1 LQKETFMTSFSFL
14 PLATAGPSTGLV
26 ALDFGPAV
34 LVVGAVL
41 LVIATALALAAPA
54 PLAATPSPPP
64 RRSTASVHV
73 RRLGRS
79 LGRRPER
86 GTLASTIAGPR
97 TV

>member
-1 LQKETFMTSFSFL
+1 MTSFSFL
-14 PLATAGPSTGLV
+14 PLSTASPSSGLV

-41 LVIATALALAAPA
+41 LVIATALAALAAPA
-54 PLAATPSPPP
+54 PLSATPSPPP

-79 LGRRPER
+79 LRRRPER
-86 GTLASTIAGPR
+86 GPLASTIARPR